1 MSEQSIKD
9 WLGEL
14 PSHFIPEKSN
24 GTDAVI
30 QLNLTG
36 DQGGD
41 WYVTIQNEVVAVSPG
56 VAANP
61 RLTLHADGQ
70 DILNILSG
78 KMDGMRA
85 YMQGKLKVSGDMGLA
100 MKMVNMFHQ

>member
-1 MSEQSIKD
+1 MSEQSIQD

-14 PSHFIPEKSN
+14 PAHFLPEKAA
-24 GTDAVI
+24 GMDATV

-41 WYVTIQNEVVAVSPG
+41 WYISIREQKVEVQPG
-56 VAANP
+56 IAPNP
-61 RLTLHADGQ
+61 RLTLKADAQ
-70 DILNILSG
+70 DILKILSG

-85 YMQGKLKVSGDMGLA
+85 FMQGKLKVNGDMSLA
-100 MKMVNMFHQ
+100 MKLMNMFHT